1 MSGKFVVFHPRASR
15 DLAMH
20 LAYLEYHGSAATANR
35 FEKMLMK
42 TLSRIQTYPE
52 LGSPWESAVTPVEN
66 VRFRTIER
74 FRNHV
79 VFYRVV
85 GDAINV
91 IRVLHSAQN
100 LEECLQVLD

>member
-1 MSGKFVVFHPRASR
+1 MSAKFVVFHPKASR

-20 LAYLEYHGSAATANR
+20 IATADR

-52 LGSPWESAVTPVEN
+52 LGSPWESAVTPIEN
-66 VRFRTIER
+66 VRFRTIGR

-79 VFYRVV
+79 VFYPVV